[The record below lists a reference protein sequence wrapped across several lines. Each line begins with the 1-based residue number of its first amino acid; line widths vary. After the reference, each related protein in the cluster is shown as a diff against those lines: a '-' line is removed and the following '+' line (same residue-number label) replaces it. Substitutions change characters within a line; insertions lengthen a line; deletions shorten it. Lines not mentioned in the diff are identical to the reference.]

1 MLKQM
6 KWKKEA
12 EIYAQKQHTKESCGL
27 IALIDGE
34 EKFWPCKNIA
44 EDKDNF
50 FALDPEDWAN
60 CEDIGGQ
67 VVGVFHSHP
76 KGTSQPSLTDKVS
89 CEYIGYPYYI
99 YSLENNTW
107 NYIKPENWQKLD
119 IQNNKNNTEEIKSPN
134 LKRIK
139 VYGKLKEFVGKT
151 YFDAAVKTP
160 QQAISFLRANFE
172 GIDKHFSN
180 FLYKIKIG
188 GNPVNGELLSMSG
201 KGDIQIIPVAIGAGF
216 WDIITKPF
224 EIVGDLVSDAVNLVT
239 DVVTT
244 TFDFVSNNLLTV
256 GLSIITGSFTP
267 LLLAGASQLL
277 SPEMPSIS
285 NSAVG
290 DTDPRIR
297 GSYNF
302 SGIQNVTQSG
312 VPIPI
317 IYGLVYSGSI
327 IISSGVDT
335 SQIVKEVT

>member
-1 MLKQM
+1 MLKLM

-12 EIYAQKQHTKESCGL
+12 AIYAQKQQTKESCGL
-27 IALIDGE
+27 VAVFNGE

-76 KGTSQPSLTDKVS
+76 KGTSQPSHADKVS

-107 NYIKPENWQKLD
+107 NYIKPENWEKLN
-119 IQNNKNNTEEIKSPN
+119 IENNTSNHEEEKLPN
-134 LKRIK
+134 LKRIR

-160 QQAISFLRANFE
+160 QQAISFLRANFV
-172 GIDKHFSN
+172 GIDKHLSN

-188 GNPVNGELLSMSG
+188 GNPVNGKLLSMSG
-201 KGDIQIIPVAIGAGF
+201 EGDIQIIPVAIGAGF
-216 WDIITKPF
+216 FDFITKPF
-224 EIVGDLVSDAVNLVT
+224 EIIADVVSDVANFVGDVVSTAY
-239 DVVTT
+239 
-244 TFDFVSNNLLTV
+244 DFVSNNLLTV
-256 GLSIITGSFTP
+256 GLSIITGSFAP

-277 SPEMPSIS
+277 APQQPSMP

-302 SGIQNVTQSG
+302 SGIQNITQSG

-335 SQIVKEVT
+335 AQIVKEVS